1 MCVLERSVEFLH
13 NLIDV
18 GRVWQPIT
26 SIVLVA
32 CFPSDGNALGLA
44 EENVTKFN

>member
-1 MCVLERSVEFLH
+1 MEFLH
-13 NLIDV
+13 NLTDV

-44 EENVTKFN
+44 EENVT